1 MWQIFEH
8 KRVSK
13 SLKGAPIEVQ
23 QRFEKWKDIVSL
35 SGPQGLRRIKGLHD
49 ESLSGKWEGYRSSRL
64 NLQYRV
70 IYKVVK
76 DQIQVRV
83 ETVTVHDYRRE

>member
-13 SLKGAPIEVQ
+13 RLKSAPIEVQ
-23 QRFEKWKDIVSL
+23 KRYEKWKDIVSL
-35 SGPQGLRRIKGLHD
+35 SGPVGLRKIKGLHD
-49 ESLSGKWEGYRSSRL
+49 ESLSGKREGCRSSRL
-64 NLQYRV
+64 GIQYRV

-76 DQIQVRV
+76 DPIQVRV
-83 ETVTVHDYRRE
+83 ENVTDHDYRRK